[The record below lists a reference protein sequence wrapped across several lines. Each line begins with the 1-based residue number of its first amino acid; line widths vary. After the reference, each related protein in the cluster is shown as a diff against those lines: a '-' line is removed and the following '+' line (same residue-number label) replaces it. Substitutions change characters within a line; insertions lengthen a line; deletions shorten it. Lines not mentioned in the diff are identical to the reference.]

1 MIERYTRSQI
11 DDFLRHHDDAFVF
24 AALPT
29 GEWGVGKA
37 TGSLTRSGQVSFML
51 LRLEHAWDIDPPG
64 DLLSAFGNGDR
75 GYYVYHRQVIAMF
88 VESDI
93 EKAREFLDEMKRID
107 ETYKQECKGPLLK
120 MKTSI
125 AVLQARMNP

>member
-1 MIERYTRSQI
+1 MIERYSKAQI
-11 DDFLRHHDDAFVF
+11 EDFLRHYDDPFVF

-37 TGSLTRSGQVSFML
+37 TGSLTRSGQVSLM
-51 LRLEHAWDIDPPG
+51 HAWDIDPPG
-64 DLLSAFGNGDR
+64 DLLRAFGTGDS
-75 GYYVYHRQVIAMF
+75 GYYVYHRSVIAMF
-88 VESDI
+88 VESDV
-93 EKAREFLDEMKRID
+93 EKAREFLAEMKRID
-107 ETYKQECKGPLLK
+107 AEYIEQCKAPLLK